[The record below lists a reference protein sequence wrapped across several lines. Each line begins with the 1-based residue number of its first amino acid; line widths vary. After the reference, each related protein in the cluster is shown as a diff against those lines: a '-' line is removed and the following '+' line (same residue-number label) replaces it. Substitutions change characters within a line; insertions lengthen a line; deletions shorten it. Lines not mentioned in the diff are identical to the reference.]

1 MNDMAS
7 IRKMRPLPWAAT
19 RCLLGG
25 EVPGEPVAAT
35 SSFDVDCFF
44 GDNAQVYQGVRLPF
58 NDSERRDS
66 AEPKIKIGLKTRGPD
81 GLFTS
86 RTTCRGSF
94 RCNVERLENY
104 DQRKPNARMQHVNQ
118 KIFPIDIVDVAI
130 VGIGPTHRPG
140 FDKLEPIAAVLK
152 PRTTLHDDGLRY
164 VDVMRLTETGTEL
177 LIGNAL
183 RGAIA
188 VVFASRN

>member
-44 GDNAQVYQGVRLPF
+44 RY
-58 NDSERRDS
+58 
-66 AEPKIKIGLKTRGPD
+66 
-81 GLFTS
+81 
-86 RTTCRGSF
+86 
-94 RCNVERLENY
+94 NVERLENY

-152 PRTTLHDDGLRY
+152 P
-164 VDVMRLTETGTEL
+164 
-177 LIGNAL
+177 
-183 RGAIA
+183 
-188 VVFASRN
+188 